1 MVQSVKLSLL
11 SSTGLQEILRRMNRR
26 QRAVGLVARLSGE
39 RRDLSSIPDKGKRLP
54 FLQSV

>member
-26 QRAVGLVARLSGE
+26 QRAVALVARLSGE
-39 RRDLSSIPDKGKRLP
+39 REDLSSIPDKDKRLP